1 MFKTIY
7 NAGGEPFSCSNGM
20 PSENSNTY
28 SFRVAKDFGADVV
41 SLSRPGSCNFV
52 VSLMIDWFVNNVD
65 DRGFY
70 VITTTQ
76 EDRIS
81 WIDPRDDCLI
91 DDLSIEDLNYE
102 DYQENL
108 LTKLPFTSSNLLQ
121 SETHHNVLMFQHRRG
136 LNKALR
142 KTTPP
147 IIDSLSAYIK
157 ESYNSKLKRRQD
169 VGSLATQCYR
179 LNQLTPYWVML
190 TDWPELLDMFPGN
203 TINKAVSTSEASADH
218 EKIQSKINDW
228 LKRSQYV

>member
-7 NAGGEPFSCSNGM
+7 NAGGEPFSCSNGI

-28 SFRVAKDFGADVV
+28 SFRIAKDFDADVV
-41 SLSRPGSCNFV
+41 SVSRPGACNFS
-52 VSLMIDWFVNNVD
+52 VSLMVDWFVNNVD
-65 DRGFY
+65 DRGLY
-70 VITTTQ
+70 IITTTQ

-81 WIDPRDDCLI
+81 WTDPDEKLQ
-91 DDLSIEDLNYE
+91 DLSLEDLNYE

-108 LTKLPFTSSNLLQ
+108 LTELPFTSSNILQ
-121 SETHHNVLMFQHRRG
+121 SEAHHNVLMFQHRRG
-136 LNKALR
+136 LNKALQ
-142 KTTPP
+142 KTATPV
-147 IIDSLSAYIK
+147 IDSLSSYIK
-157 ESYNSKLKRRQD
+157 QVYNSKLKRRQD

-190 TDWPELLDMFPGN
+190 TDWPELLDMFPSN